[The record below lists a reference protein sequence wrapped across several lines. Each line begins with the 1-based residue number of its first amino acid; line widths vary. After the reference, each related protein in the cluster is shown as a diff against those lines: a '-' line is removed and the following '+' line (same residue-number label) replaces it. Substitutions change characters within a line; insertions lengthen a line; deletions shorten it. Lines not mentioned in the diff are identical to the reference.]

1 MRRTS
6 HTYLGK
12 EKRVINE
19 HTVDAALVAV
29 EEPHSLDTVPNFD
42 LDGRQRHVSEV
53 FSQEI
58 HGSILLRLHLD

>member
-1 MRRTS
+1 M
-6 HTYLGK
+6 
-12 EKRVINE
+12 INE